1 MNVITRKRIRDFA
14 TRHPDAGTAL
24 ELWYRVTRAAHW
36 ASIHDVRLVF
46 PTADAVTVKS
56 GNTVTVFNIGGNKY
70 RLVAAIHYNAGRV
83 YVLRI
88 LTHAEYDKGAWKNTL

>member
-1 MNVITRKRIRDFA
+1 MNIISRKRIRDFA
-14 TRHPDAGTAL
+14 ARHPDAGTGL
-24 ELWYRVTRAAHW
+24 ELWYRVTRAARW
-36 ASIHDVRLVF
+36 VNIRDVRLVF
-46 PTADAVTVKS
+46 PAADAVAVKS

-88 LTHAEYDKGAWKNTL
+88 LTHTEYDKGAWKSTL